1 MTPEPPA
8 EATAVLLMGY
18 GSPNGAEDL
27 PSYLTEVLHGR
38 RPSAA
43 TVAEYVRRYDLI
55 GGSPQN
61 RILASL
67 RGKLERRLARD
78 NPGARVFLGVKHGHP
93 ALRDVIP
100 EAARAGF
107 RHLVAVPLSPYASTW
122 ISEPYQE
129 GVQEGIR
136 ASQSPIDVDV
146 RLDWHLDP
154 NWIGY
159 WSRAIRSELT
169 KHPEPTV
176 AVLLSA
182 HSLPQRMRDRGDP
195 YPEILQQTSDAI
207 ARSSGLTRWS
217 FTFQS
222 AGNTTEPWLGPD
234 ITDVMLD
241 WQRRGAHQQLVA
253 SFGFVFDHL
262 EVLYDLDVVVRE
274 FAQTHR
280 IEYRRV
286 PMPNDADEVVE
297 ALTARLLAPGGPPP
311 TPPGAAAGGSA
322 RPPRRPR
329 AASRPP
335 PADRRR

>member
-1 MTPEPPA
+1 MTEKDA
-8 EATAVLLMGY
+8 SGTSATLLMGY
-18 GSPNGAEDL
+18 GSPNGADDL
-27 PSYLTEVLHGR
+27 PSYLADVLHGHP
-38 RPSAA
+38 PSPAM
-43 TVAEYVRRYDLI
+43 VAEYVRRYEQI

-67 RGKLERRLARD
+67 REKLERRLGRD
-78 NPGARVFLGVKHGHP
+78 GAGRRVFLGVKHGHP

-107 RHLVAVPLSPYASTW
+107 RHLVAVPTSPYASTW
-122 ISEPYQE
+122 ISEPYRD
-129 GVQEGIR
+129 GVAEGIR
-136 ASQSPIDVDV
+136 ASPTPIEVDV
-146 RLDWHLDP
+146 RFDWHLDP

-159 WSRAIRSELT
+159 WSRAIRGELAARPDPST
-169 KHPEPTV
+169 T
-176 AVLLSA
+176 VLLSA

-195 YPEILQQTSDAI
+195 YPEILRETSDAI
-207 ARSSGLTRWS
+207 ARDARLDRWS

-234 ITDVMLD
+234 ITDVLLD
-241 WQRRGAHQQLVA
+241 WQRRGSSRPLIA

-274 FAQTHR
+274 FATRHG

-297 ALTARLLAPGGPPP
+297 ALAARVRA
-311 TPPGAAAGGSA
+311 PPGAPAASPPSRRA
-322 RPPRRPR
+322 RARRP
-329 AASRPP
+329 ASGSSSAKPHDP
-335 PADRRR
+335 G

>member
-1 MTPEPPA
+1 MTGRPSPET
-8 EATAVLLMGY
+8 TAVLLMGY
-18 GSPNGAEDL
+18 GSPNGADDL
-27 PSYLTEVLHGR
+27 PSYLADVLHGR

-43 TVAEYVRRYDLI
+43 MVAEYVRRYERI

-67 RGKLERRLARD
+67 RQKLERRVARGS
-78 NPGARVFLGVKHGHP
+78 PGSRVFLGVKHGHP

-100 EAARAGF
+100 EAAREGF

-129 GVQEGIR
+129 GVAEGVR
-136 ASQSPIDVDV
+136 AAATPIDVDV

-159 WSRAIRSELT
+159 WSRAIRTELA
-169 KHPEPTV
+169 KRPDPRE

-182 HSLPQRMRDRGDP
+182 HSLPQRMRERGDP
-195 YPEILQQTSDAI
+195 YPEILHETSDAI
-207 ARSSGLTRWS
+207 ARRARLERWS

-234 ITDVMLD
+234 ITEVMLD
-241 WQRRGAHQQLVA
+241 WQRRGARRQLVA

-274 FAQTHR
+274 FAEQHG

-286 PMPNDADEVVE
+286 PMPNDATAIVRALE
-297 ALTARLLAPGGPPP
+297 ARILA
-311 TPPGAAAGGSA
+311 
-322 RPPRRPR
+322 PPRRSRSPPR
-329 AASRPP
+329 
-335 PADRRR
+335 